1 MIFFSQRAL
10 VEQDRED
17 NNKGNA
23 GGYTSSSSA
32 NSVETVRLFDHS
44 SQNESSNSDFCLLED
59 DKLKENDS
67 DKEYKIRRYIKQNNT
82 ATKKSEVKLKKKNPF
97 TYQMKKKFKEDSIQ
111 PPNLRG
117 EIEHRNTIKK
127 ANKIDKISYIFDI
140 QDKPVCNEIDNHDTN
155 GRAF

>member
-1 MIFFSQRAL
+1 MTFCSQRGL
-10 VEQDRED
+10 GELDIND
-17 NNKGNA
+17 NKKINA

-32 NSVETVRLFDHS
+32 NSDDTVRLFDDNR
-44 SQNESSNSDFCLLED
+44 QNESNNSDFWSLEN
-59 DKLKENDS
+59 DKHKENDS
-67 DKEYKIRRYIKQNNT
+67 DKEYKTRRYIKQNNT
-82 ATKKSEVKLKKKNPF
+82 TTKKLEVKLKKKVPF

-117 EIEHRNTIKK
+117 DIEHINTIKK

-140 QDKPVCNEIDNHDTN
+140 QDKPVCNEIENHDTN